1 MVKTVAENKIKKNES
16 KSKKIVISE
25 ENPVIVNEVKQ
36 EPIVLQIQPVIQPVI
51 ENVNIEEND
60 TNIVETIVEESNTEL
75 LFNKLINQ
83 FQDVQSVMKTLHSN
97 LKILQKEVLREKKES
112 KKKESKIKKK
122 SDKKK
127 NPSGFAKPTPIT
139 NELSSFLNIPSGEEI
154 ARTDVTS
161 KVISYVKLNNLQN
174 PANKRQIIPDD
185 NLGKI
190 LQSGNDVVTFFNL
203 QTYLKKH
210 FLPQVQVTSVSV

>member
-1 MVKTVAENKIKKNES
+1 MVKTVAENKVKKSES
-16 KSKKIVISE
+16 KPKKVVSE
-25 ENPVIVNEVKQ
+25 EKPVVVEEVKPVTQ
-36 EPIVLQIQPVIQPVI
+36 EPISLQNQPVV
-51 ENVNIEEND
+51 ENVKMEDNEISV
-60 TNIVETIVEESNTEL
+60 VETVIEESNTEL

-127 NPSGFAKPTPIT
+127 SPSGFAKPTPIT
-139 NELSSFLNIPSGEEI
+139 NDLSNFLNIPNGEEI

-161 KVISYVKLNNLQN
+161 KVIAYVKLHNLQN
-174 PANKRQIIPDD
+174 PENKKQIIPDD

-190 LQSGNDVVTFFNL
+190 LQSGSDVVTFFNL

-210 FLPQVQVTSVSV
+210 FLPPVQVTAVAV

>member
-1 MVKTVAENKIKKNES
+1 MVKTVAENKVKKSES
-16 KSKKIVISE
+16 KPKKVVSE
-25 ENPVIVNEVKQ
+25 EKPVVVEEVKPVTQ
-36 EPIVLQIQPVIQPVI
+36 EPISLQNQPVV
-51 ENVNIEEND
+51 ENVKMEDNEISV
-60 TNIVETIVEESNTEL
+60 VETVIEESNTEL

-112 KKKESKIKKK
+112 QKKESKIKKK

-127 NPSGFAKPTPIT
+127 SPSGFAKPTPIT
-139 NELSSFLNIPSGEEI
+139 NDLSNFLNIPNGEEI

-161 KVISYVKLNNLQN
+161 KVIAYVKLHNLQN
-174 PANKRQIIPDD
+174 PENKKQIIPDD

-190 LQSGNDVVTFFNL
+190 LQSGSDVVTFFNL

-210 FLPQVQVTSVSV
+210 FLPPVQVTAVAV

>member
-1 MVKTVAENKIKKNES
+1 MVKTVAENKVKKSES
-16 KSKKIVISE
+16 KPKKVVPE
-25 ENPVIVNEVKQ
+25 ENPVVVEEVKPVTQ
-36 EPIVLQIQPVIQPVI
+36 EPITLQNQPVV
-51 ENVNIEEND
+51 ENVKMEDNEISV
-60 TNIVETIVEESNTEL
+60 VETVIEESNTEL

-127 NPSGFAKPTPIT
+127 SPSGFAKPTPIT
-139 NELSSFLNIPSGEEI
+139 NDLSNFLNIPNGEEI

-161 KVISYVKLNNLQN
+161 KVIAYVKLHNLQN
-174 PANKRQIIPDD
+174 PENKKQIIPDD

-190 LQSGNDVVTFFNL
+190 LQSGSDVVTFFNL

-210 FLPQVQVTSVSV
+210 FLPPVQVTAVAV

>member
-1 MVKTVAENKIKKNES
+1 
-16 KSKKIVISE
+16 
-25 ENPVIVNEVKQ
+25 
-36 EPIVLQIQPVIQPVI
+36 
-51 ENVNIEEND
+51 
-60 TNIVETIVEESNTEL
+60 
-75 LFNKLINQ
+75 
-83 FQDVQSVMKTLHSN
+83 MKTLHSN

-127 NPSGFAKPTPIT
+127 SPSGFAKPTPIT
-139 NELSSFLNIPSGEEI
+139 NDLSNFLNIPNGEEI

-161 KVISYVKLNNLQN
+161 KVIAYVKLNNLQN
-174 PANKRQIIPDD
+174 PANKKQIIPDD

-210 FLPQVQVTSVSV
+210 FLPPVQVVPVSV